1 MTASLVVNH
10 LFSFA
15 VVMTC
20 WWNAHLT
27 ASSREVFARISA
39 LGYGA
44 VAVATLTVALF
55 RHLSFESE
63 WMPVVYKGALL
74 GLFVTIALRK
84 QARARSR
91 RAA

>member
-1 MTASLVVNH
+1 MTLIVNH
-10 LFSFA
+10 LLSFM

-27 ASSREVFARISA
+27 ASSREVWARISA

-44 VAVATLTVALF
+44 VAVATITIAFFRQFGLETEWVSVLF
-55 RHLSFESE
+55 
-63 WMPVVYKGALL
+63 KIALL

-84 QARARSR
+84 TARARGRS
-91 RAA
+91 AA